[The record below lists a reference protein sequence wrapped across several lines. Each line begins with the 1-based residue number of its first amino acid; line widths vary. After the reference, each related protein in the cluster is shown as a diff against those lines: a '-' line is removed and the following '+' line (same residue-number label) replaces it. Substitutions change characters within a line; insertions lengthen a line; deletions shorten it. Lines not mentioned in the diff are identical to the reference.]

1 MKFRVQFINMV
12 ITFRALHSQ
21 IPSFISELLQPNIMS
36 RSLVS
41 PDQCL
46 LAVPRS
52 RLKTKGD
59 CVFVVMAPELWNS
72 LSLKLRSL
80 DTVDI
85 SKKKLKI
92 TCARLLLFS
101 IIF

>member
-1 MKFRVQFINMV
+1 MA
-12 ITFRALHSQ
+12 ITFRAFHSQ
-21 IPSFISELLQPNIMS
+21 MPSYISELLQPNMS

-41 PDQCL
+41 PYQCL

-59 CVFVVMAPELWNS
+59 VIMAAELWNS

-80 DTVDI
+80 DTVDN
-85 SKKKLKI
+85 S
-92 TCARLLLFS
+92 ARLLLFS

>member
-1 MKFRVQFINMV
+1 MA
-12 ITFRALHSQ
+12 ITFRAFHSQ
-21 IPSFISELLQPNIMS
+21 MPSYISELLQPNMS

-41 PDQCL
+41 PYQCL

-52 RLKTKGD
+52 RLKKKGD
-59 CVFVVMAPELWNS
+59 VIMAAELWNS

-85 SKKKLKI
+85 
-92 TCARLLLFS
+92 CARLLLFN

>member
-1 MKFRVQFINMV
+1 MA
-12 ITFRALHSQ
+12 ITFRDFHSQ
-21 IPSFISELLQPNIMS
+21 MPSYISELLQPNIMS

-41 PDQCL
+41 PYQCL
-46 LAVPRS
+46 LAVPQS

-59 CVFVVMAPELWNS
+59 VIMAAELWNS

-85 SKKKLKI
+85 
-92 TCARLLLFS
+92 CARLLLFS